1 MDYSLGQ
8 LKWRSR
14 RSILELD
21 LYFDKFIKNGY
32 LDKLNQNELD
42 IYNNLLNM
50 DDSDILLM
58 IQGFLPIDDD
68 IMQTLINKIRFLK

>member
-1 MDYSLGQ
+1 MDYSVGQ

-21 LYFDKFIKNGY
+21 IYFDKFIQNGY
-32 LDKLNQNELD
+32 LDKLNQVELD
-42 IYNNLLNM
+42 TYNNLLNM

-58 IQGFLPIDDD
+58 IQGLLPVNDN
-68 IMQTLINKIRFLK
+68 IMQDLIDKIRFLK

>member
-14 RSILELD
+14 RSTLELD
-21 LYFDKFIKNGY
+21 IYFDKFIQNGY
-32 LDKLNQNELD
+32 LNTLNQDELD
-42 IYNNLLNM
+42 MYNNLLNM

-58 IQGFLPIDDD
+58 IQGLLPVNDN
-68 IMQTLINKIRFLK
+68 IMQDLINKIRFLK

>member
-58 IQGFLPIDDD
+58 IQGFLPTDDD